1 MLAIIADRQA
11 KHDPGSAPVSFL
23 RFLPAR
29 ASPLRALSDRERA
42 ALARHIPARDLVRAR
57 LCDGHVP
64 WYLPRRFAAI
74 TRGNRVY
81 FRPGTCRTDTADGL
95 ALLAH
100 ELVHVGQYR
109 QGATWLTFLLSYLR
123 HGYWSSPL
131 EKEAR
136 VVAREVRSAAARPA
150 DGPAGACRNGISR

>member
-1 MLAIIADRQA
+1 
-11 KHDPGSAPVSFL
+11 L
-23 RFLPAR
+23 RFSPAR
-29 ASPLRALSDRERA
+29 APAARALSDRERA
-42 ALARHIPARDLVRAR
+42 ALSTCIPERDLAHAR
-57 LCDGHVP
+57 LYDGRVP
-64 WYLPRRFAAI
+64 WYLPRRFTAI

-81 FRPGTCRTDTADGL
+81 FRPGACRTDTADGL

-131 EKEAR
+131 EEQAR
-136 VVAREVRSAAARPA
+136 AVANEVRRAAVESAEGPAAAY
-150 DGPAGACRNGISR
+150 RNGISP